1 MKSCATNNVIISMS
15 AEGNRTTAAYPGE
28 IGAAFTSDSSLAYAT
43 L

>member
-15 AEGNRTTAAYPGE
+15 AEGNRTTAAYQGE
-28 IGAAFTSDSSLAYAT
+28 IVAACTSASSLVYAT